1 VTTLSSA
8 RSQRVLPFVLLAAA
22 EVLVVFRNAGHFFTG
37 DSLFWM
43 WNRYSSVMEGV
54 RGFFDL
60 DPALW
65 YRPLSQRT
73 LESILYPL
81 AGLNPT
87 PYRIAGF
94 MLFFACTLAVF
105 LFALRVTQHRLAAW
119 AAVLIFTPHVVSKF
133 VAYDV
138 AFTPELLLLLFSLGS
153 AACYVAYLRQ
163 PNRSMWIMS
172 AAFLAGALLS
182 KETAAGLPFALMG
195 LWFLL
200 GDRRV
205 SFKSLVPHFAM
216 LAIYLVFA
224 FAFLHVRNL
233 QVGQVLGWLPQDP
246 VSEYQ
251 FEAGNNIRHNL
262 RDAFAWTFGIPAGV
276 HGQWIFSAEWIL
288 PVLSGLR
295 VLACIGAFALLFTA
309 RRRLVLAGICWFI
322 TMLGPALLLK
332 THFLPYY
339 LFVPL
344 AGIAVA
350 GGTLLDWIYEQCKPL
365 SPRVAGA
372 IVGIILAAW
381 TKGQV
386 HAANRVAL
394 THPLLGAAAIRSG
407 IAWEDVH
414 RSYPTFPSRKHLVFL
429 NEGLPSAPADQ
440 GFGLLFKL
448 GYGDPSLVIH
458 YSTIDLPKDLDV
470 ANAVVFQWAHGRFL
484 DVTSDVRQNPKLLWR
499 SSSIAA
505 HGAPSD

>member
-1 VTTLSSA
+1 
-8 RSQRVLPFVLLAAA
+8 
-22 EVLVVFRNAGHFFTG
+22 
-37 DSLFWM
+37 M

-163 PNRSMWIMS
+163 PNRAMWILS

-195 LWFLL
+195 LWFFL

-205 SFKSLVPHFAM
+205 SFRSLVPHFAM

-224 FAFLHVRNL
+224 FSFLHVRNL

-251 FEAGNNIRHNL
+251 FEAGNNIQHNL
-262 RDAFAWTFGIPAGV
+262 GDAFAWTFGIPAGV
-276 HGQWIFSAEWIL
+276 HGQWIFSAAWIL
-288 PVLSGLR
+288 PMLSGLR
-295 VLACIGAFALLFTA
+295 CPGLHWRVRAVVHLATSLGACGDLLVHRDARSCLAAENTLPAVLPVRTA
-309 RRRLVLAGICWFI
+309 GR
-322 TMLGPALLLK
+322 
-332 THFLPYY
+332 
-339 LFVPL
+339 
-344 AGIAVA
+344 IAVA
-350 GGTLLDWIYEQCKPL
+350 GGTVARLDL
-365 SPRVAGA
+365 SNE
-372 IVGIILAAW
+372 
-381 TKGQV
+381 
-386 HAANRVAL
+386 ANRCHRVS
-394 THPLLGAAAIRSG
+394 RS
-407 IAWEDVH
+407 
-414 RSYPTFPSRKHLVFL
+414 P
-429 NEGLPSAPADQ
+429 
-440 GFGLLFKL
+440 
-448 GYGDPSLVIH
+448 
-458 YSTIDLPKDLDV
+458 
-470 ANAVVFQWAHGRFL
+470 
-484 DVTSDVRQNPKLLWR
+484 
-499 SSSIAA
+499 SSS
-505 HGAPSD
+505 